1 MVMTET
7 IFSTGNAVTRCGVLK
22 IDLNG
27 RIVFVDDE
35 IEKIFGL
42 SHEDLFGHNISEF
55 ISQIS
60 KDLLESI
67 FNRHKRYESHYEAIN
82 LDLAARKGNEGQ
94 FVTVISLTFIAGNPA
109 NYELI
114 VIPDPESPERNER

>member
-1 MVMTET
+1 MTE
-7 IFSTGNAVTRCGVLK
+7 IVSSTQNTVTRCGVIK
-22 IDLNG
+22 IDLKG
-27 RIVFVDDE
+27 RVVFIDDE

-42 SHEDLFGHNISEF
+42 SHEDLFGHNISEY
-55 ISQIS
+55 ISNTS

-82 LDLAARKGNEGQ
+82 LEMNAEKGNKGR

-114 VIPDPESPERNER
+114 VIPEPDDRERNLS